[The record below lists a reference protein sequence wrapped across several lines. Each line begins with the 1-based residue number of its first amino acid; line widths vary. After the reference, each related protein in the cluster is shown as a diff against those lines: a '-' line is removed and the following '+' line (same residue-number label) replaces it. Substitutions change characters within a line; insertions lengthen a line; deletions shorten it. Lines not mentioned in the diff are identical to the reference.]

1 MDQWTDRLS
10 EYLDDE
16 LDARE
21 RSEIEAHLAECAS
34 CRTILDELRGVVSR
48 AQAVTDRGPGQD
60 LWPGIAQRI
69 AATGGTRRY
78 TFSLPQLAAAG
89 IALMVLSGGAVWMLR
104 QQATPPAAPA
114 TQTTV
119 TQTTVTET
127 APSAA
132 IPVLDLADAPYD
144 QAVADLQRTLES
156 GRSRLDPETI
166 KVLEASLASI
176 DQAIEQSQRAL
187 AADPANTYLYSHLAA
202 ARQRKL
208 ALLRRA
214 SALADIEG

>member
-21 RSEIEAHLAECAS
+21 RSELEAHLSQCAP

-48 AQAVTDRGPGQD
+48 AQAVTNRGPDTD

-69 AATGGTRRY
+69 AAMGGTRRY
-78 TFSLPQLAAAG
+78 AFSLPQLAAAG

-104 QQATPPAAPA
+104 QQTNAPAPPAPQAAVIENVNPA
-114 TQTTV
+114 LV
-119 TQTTVTET
+119 
-127 APSAA
+127 P
-132 IPVLDLADAPYD
+132 IDLADAKYD
-144 QAVADLQRTLES
+144 QAVADLQEALKA

-208 ALLRRA
+208 ALLRRVN
-214 SALADIEG
+214 ALADIEG

>member
-21 RSEIEAHLAECAS
+21 RSELEAHLSQCAL
-34 CRTILDELRGVVSR
+34 CRTILDELRAVVSR
-48 AQAVTDRGPGQD
+48 AQAVTNRGPDTD

-69 AATGGTRRY
+69 AAMGGTRRY
-78 TFSLPQLAAAG
+78 AFSLPQLAAAG

-104 QQATPPAAPA
+104 QQTNEPAPPAPQAAVIENVNPA
-114 TQTTV
+114 LV
-119 TQTTVTET
+119 
-127 APSAA
+127 P
-132 IPVLDLADAPYD
+132 IDLADAKYD
-144 QAVADLQRTLES
+144 QAVADLQEALKA

-166 KVLEASLASI
+166 TVLEASLASI

-208 ALLRRA
+208 ALLRRVN
-214 SALADIEG
+214 ALADIEG

>member
-16 LDARE
+16 LDGRE
-21 RSEIEAHLAECAS
+21 RSELEAHLADCAS

-48 AQAVTDRGPGQD
+48 AQAVTDRAPDTD
-60 LWPGIAQRI
+60 LWPAVAQRI
-69 AATGGTRRY
+69 AATGGRRGY

-104 QQATPPAAPA
+104 QQTIEPAPPAPQAAVEPA
-114 TQTTV
+114 
-119 TQTTVTET
+119 EL
-127 APSAA
+127 A
-132 IPVLDLADAPYD
+132 IVPVDLADAKYD
-144 QAVADLQRTLES
+144 EAVADLQRALEA

-208 ALLRRA
+208 ALLRRVN
-214 SALADIEG
+214 ALADIEG

>member
-1 MDQWTDRLS
+1 VKVMDQWTDRLS

-16 LDARE
+16 LDAKE
-21 RSEIEAHLAECAS
+21 RSELEAHVSQCAS
-34 CRTILDELRGVVSR
+34 CRMILDELRAVVSR
-48 AQAVTDRGPGQD
+48 AQAVTDRVPDTD
-60 LWPGIAQRI
+60 LWPGIAQSI
-69 AATGGTRRY
+69 AAMGGTRRY

-89 IALMVLSGGAVWMLR
+89 VALMVLSGGAVWMLR
-104 QQATPPAAPA
+104 QQPNEPAPPAQQAAEIGNVNP
-114 TQTTV
+114 TV
-119 TQTTVTET
+119 V
-127 APSAA
+127 P
-132 IPVLDLADAPYD
+132 IDLADAKYD
-144 QAVADLQRTLES
+144 QAVADLQEALKA

-208 ALLRRA
+208 ALLRRVN
-214 SALADIEG
+214 ALADIEG

>member
-1 MDQWTDRLS
+1 MDKWTDRLS

-16 LDARE
+16 LDAKE
-21 RSEIEAHLAECAS
+21 GSELEAHLAQCAS
-34 CRTILDELRGVVSR
+34 CRTILDELRAVVSR
-48 AQAVTDRGPGQD
+48 AQAVTDRGPETD
-60 LWPGIAQRI
+60 LWPAVAQRI
-69 AATGGTRRY
+69 AAMGGARRY
-78 TFSLPQLAAAG
+78 AFSLPQLAAAG

-104 QQATPPAAPA
+104 QQPNQPEAPAPQAAVSENTNPAAVP
-114 TQTTV
+114 
-119 TQTTVTET
+119 
-127 APSAA
+127 
-132 IPVLDLADAPYD
+132 IINLADAQYD
-144 QAVADLQRTLES
+144 EAVADLQRALEA

-208 ALLRRA
+208 ALLRRV

>member
-21 RSEIEAHLAECAS
+21 RSELEAHLTGCGA
-34 CRTILDELRGVVSR
+34 CRTILDELRAVVSR
-48 AQAVTDRGPGQD
+48 AQAVTDRGPETD
-60 LWPGIAQRI
+60 LWPAVAQRI
-69 AATGGTRRY
+69 AAMGGRRY
-78 TFSLPQLAAAG
+78 SFSLPQLAAAG

-104 QQATPPAAPA
+104 QQAIGPATPAPPAAAVENVNPA
-114 TQTTV
+114 LV
-119 TQTTVTET
+119 
-127 APSAA
+127 P
-132 IPVLDLADAPYD
+132 IDLADAKYD
-144 QAVADLQRTLES
+144 QAVADLQQALEA

-208 ALLRRA
+208 ALLRRVN
-214 SALADIEG
+214 ALADIEG

>member
-16 LDARE
+16 LDATERRE
-21 RSEIEAHLAECAS
+21 LEAHLTACAS
-34 CRTILDELRGVVSR
+34 CRTTLDELKGVVSR
-48 AQAVTDRGPGQD
+48 AKSMTERPPTTD
-60 LWPGIAQRI
+60 LWAGIEQRI
-69 AATGGTRRY
+69 AAMGGSRRY

-104 QQATPPAAPA
+104 QQTVEPAAPP
-114 TQTTV
+114 TQAAVVDNPTV
-119 TQTTVTET
+119 V
-127 APSAA
+127 
-132 IPVLDLADAPYD
+132 PVNLADASYD
-144 QAVADLQRTLES
+144 EAVADLQRALEV

-176 DQAIEQSQRAL
+176 DQAIDQSQRAL
-187 AADPANTYLYSHLAA
+187 SADPANTYLYSHLAA

-208 ALLRRA
+208 ALLRRV
-214 SALADIEG
+214 SALADVEG

>member
-16 LDARE
+16 LDAGERRE
-21 RSEIEAHLAECAS
+21 LEAHVSACAS
-34 CRTILDELRGVVSR
+34 CRTTLDELRGVVSR
-48 AQAVTDRGPGQD
+48 AKTMTDRPPDMD
-60 LWPGIAQRI
+60 LWPEIERRI
-69 AATGGTRRY
+69 AAIGGSRRY
-78 TFSLPQLAAAG
+78 AFSLPQLAAAG

-104 QQATPPAAPA
+104 QEAIEPAAPA
-114 TQTTV
+114 TQATAVDNPTV
-119 TQTTVTET
+119 V
-127 APSAA
+127 
-132 IPVLDLADAPYD
+132 PVNLADASYD
-144 QAVADLQRTLES
+144 EAVADLQRALEG

-176 DQAIEQSQRAL
+176 DQAIDQSQRAL

-214 SALADIEG
+214 SALADVEG

>member
-21 RSEIEAHLAECAS
+21 RSELEAHLSQCAL
-34 CRTILDELRGVVSR
+34 CRTILDELRAVVSR
-48 AQAVTDRGPGQD
+48 AQAVTHRGPDTD
-60 LWPGIAQRI
+60 LWLGIAQRI
-69 AATGGTRRY
+69 AAMGGTRRY
-78 TFSLPQLAAAG
+78 AFSLPQLAAAG

-104 QQATPPAAPA
+104 QQTNEPAPPALQAAVIENVNPA
-114 TQTTV
+114 LV
-119 TQTTVTET
+119 
-127 APSAA
+127 P
-132 IPVLDLADAPYD
+132 IDLADAKYD
-144 QAVADLQRTLES
+144 QAVADLQEALKA

-166 KVLEASLASI
+166 TVLEASLASI

-208 ALLRRA
+208 ALLRRVN
-214 SALADIEG
+214 ALADIEG